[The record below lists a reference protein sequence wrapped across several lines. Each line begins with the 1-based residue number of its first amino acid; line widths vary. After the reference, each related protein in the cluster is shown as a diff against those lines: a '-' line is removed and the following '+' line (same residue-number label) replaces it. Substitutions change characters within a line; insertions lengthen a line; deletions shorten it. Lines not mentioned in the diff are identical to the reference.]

1 MILTRYLYNKEYVE
15 YSLFLS
21 LLERDKEE
29 ALFWTYELYFS
40 GFKKETM
47 YLMWKF
53 YFTLYSAFY
62 VNLETQLYEQTN
74 IWLDDMSNDKIIGN
88 IVINLA
94 SREPCIDL
102 YCMMYDMLPYI
113 SIINPWV
120 QEIKSV
126 SGEPSK
132 CYKILKNFVSTYNC
146 FEKYGQKK
154 IIKQFKKTSKLYLI
168 EKLVPY
174 ACISRMF
181 SGIFLLDKKNK
192 LDPIEKFTISDE
204 EFDKYVNKQF
214 IKDKGWK
221 IPEKRCKYSVYIPPQ
236 CEKID
241 RNALFNNWLFYTWES
256 PIWKRRIQRYNGEKC
271 ETSIMFEDED
281 YEQNFHD
288 YYNIEPDE
296 QRNDIVEKWEGYQPY
311 TTWEDIYNKYSLDVL
326 YEWLRDNNYTI

>member
-62 VNLETQLYEQTN
+62 VNLETQLYEKTN
-74 IWLDDMSNDKIIGN
+74 MWLDDMSNDKIIGN
-88 IVINLA
+88 IVINVA

-126 SGEPSK
+126 S
-132 CYKILKNFVSTYNC
+132 
-146 FEKYGQKK
+146 
-154 IIKQFKKTSKLYLI
+154 
-168 EKLVPY
+168 
-174 ACISRMF
+174 
-181 SGIFLLDKKNK
+181 
-192 LDPIEKFTISDE
+192 
-204 EFDKYVNKQF
+204 
-214 IKDKGWK
+214 
-221 IPEKRCKYSVYIPPQ
+221 
-236 CEKID
+236 
-241 RNALFNNWLFYTWES
+241 
-256 PIWKRRIQRYNGEKC
+256 
-271 ETSIMFEDED
+271 
-281 YEQNFHD
+281 
-288 YYNIEPDE
+288 
-296 QRNDIVEKWEGYQPY
+296 
-311 TTWEDIYNKYSLDVL
+311 
-326 YEWLRDNNYTI
+326 